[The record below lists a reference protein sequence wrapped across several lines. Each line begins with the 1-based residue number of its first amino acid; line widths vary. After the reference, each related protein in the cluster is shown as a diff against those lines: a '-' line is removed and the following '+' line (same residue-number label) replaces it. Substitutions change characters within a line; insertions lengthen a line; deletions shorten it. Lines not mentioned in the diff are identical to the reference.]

1 MEFVTANELVNANE
15 FYPVIIFNYYL
26 LGFLYIV
33 FIITYFIIIEFVN
46 VVI

>member
-1 MEFVTANELVNANE
+1 MLLVYFLRVIVDE
-15 FYPVIIFNYYL
+15 FYPVIFLIITFW
-26 LGFLYIV
+26 GFLYIV